1 MRIRAAAI
9 SVALAGLCSGAVV
22 ALLTAGA
29 EAQTALQGTRTAQAS
44 QPAADEPPAQPP
56 ARRPTTR
63 LRIYPRYQAEP
74 DDVYPRYFPGQNAV
88 RECSA
93 TYVQEYRP
101 SGTVIVP
108 RMSCHWR
115 RG

>member
-1 MRIRAAAI
+1 MRIRTAAI
-9 SVALAGLCSGAVV
+9 SVALAGLFSGTAVS
-22 ALLTAGA
+22 LLTAGA
-29 EAQTALQGTRTAQAS
+29 AAQTAQATRTAQAS
-44 QPAADEPPAQPP
+44 QPAADAQAPV
-56 ARRPTTR
+56 RRPTTR
-63 LRIYPRYQAEP
+63 LRIYPRYQADP

-93 TYVQEYRP
+93 TYVQEFRP

-108 RMSCHWR
+108 HMSCHWR

>member
-1 MRIRAAAI
+1 MRIRAAVL
-9 SVALAGLCSGAVV
+9 SVALAGLFSGAV
-22 ALLTAGA
+22 ALLAVGA
-29 EAQTALQGTRTAQAS
+29 QAQTAAQGTRTAQAS
-44 QPAADEPPAQPP
+44 QPSADEPPAQPP

-63 LRIYPRYQAEP
+63 LRIYPRYQADP

-88 RECSA
+88 RECNA